1 MGITSL
7 TKEQIAQ
14 SLIARLEEQTDDI
27 RIETPLLEDYNS
39 PDKIV
44 QSSTNK
50 TYHPDIMIIGNGET
64 SIYEIELDQNMNPD
78 KWRIMSMFTKLR
90 RGEFYV
96 IVPEPYLSKA
106 EEVIIENN
114 IKNIQLMYI
123 PN

>member
-14 SLIARLEEQTDDI
+14 SLIARLEEQTDDL

-44 QSSTNK
+44 QNSTNK
-50 TYHPDIMIIGNGET
+50 TYHPDIMTVGNGET
-64 SIYEIELDQNMNPD
+64 SIYEIELNQNMNSE

-90 RGEFYV
+90 NGEFYV